1 MKPNYE
7 QLKQDI
13 LFEQGQLDGVVQKI
27 QKQLAEFMGELQ

>member
-13 LFEQGQLDGVVQKI
+13 LFEQGQLEVVVQKI
-27 QKQLAEFMGELQ
+27 KKQLAEFMDRI